1 MLNRLIFWSINN
13 KLIVAVFT
21 FILLIIGI
29 KELGELPI
37 DAVPDITNNQVQ
49 IITVSPSSGAED
61 IERLV
66 TFPVEQAVASIS
78 GIEELR
84 SFSRFGLSVVT
95 VVFSENTDIFW
106 ARQQVAER
114 LGEVKNEIPTSLGE
128 PAMAPLTTGLGEIY
142 QYTLSVK
149 PGFESSYSPTDL
161 RTLQDWL
168 VRRQLLGVSGVADVS
183 GFGGHI
189 KTYEVSI
196 NPQALKSFGLT
207 IADVFKSIEA
217 NNQNTGGAY
226 IEREGMTTY
235 IRAEGLLHN
244 LDEIEQITIGH
255 NDQGMPITVN
265 QVAKVQLG
273 KAVRYGAL
281 TYNEQG
287 EAVGGIVM
295 MLKGA
300 NSDQTINAVKS
311 RIEEIRTML
320 PKGVEIAPYLDRSDL
335 VQRAIHT
342 VSSNLIEG
350 ALIVIFV
357 LVLLL
362 GNLRAGLVVASVIP
376 LAMLFAVILM
386 NLFGVSGNLMSLGAL
401 DFGLIVD
408 GAVIIVEAT
417 LHVVS
422 LHQVKKISQL
432 VMNNTVYNA
441 ASKFSKSAVFGQII
455 ILVVYLPI
463 LSLVG
468 IEGKMFKPMALTV
481 MFAIVGALILSLT
494 YVPMMSSLVLS
505 KRITH
510 RKSISDRIMDR
521 ITRIYRPMF
530 FAVLRRQRLVISII
544 VVFLMLSIVLF
555 SRLGAEFIPNLDEG
569 DFAVEMRLMPGASL
583 TNTIAKTE
591 QASKVL
597 LENFSEVKKVV
608 GKIGTAEIPT
618 DPMPMEA
625 CDLMIILNDK
635 SQWKN
640 AESKED
646 LADLMKKTLERNMPG
661 VDFGFQQPI
670 QMRFNE
676 LMTGAKQD
684 VVVKIYGEEFTMLE
698 NYADQIGKQALKI
711 KGVEDLYVE
720 QLEGLPQLLI
730 NYNRPALARYG
741 VSIEEVNEA
750 INAGFAGSS
759 AGYVYEGEKRFSLV
773 VRLDSMYRAK
783 SMDLN
788 DIFVDS
794 KVHAMIPITEL
805 ATISYKAG
813 LNQIQR
819 DNAKR
824 RVLVG
829 FNVRGRDVKSV
840 VDELKLKMNKHIAFS
855 PGYNFTVGGSF
866 KNLEEASARLLI
878 AVPAALLL
886 IFFLLYLTFNSLKQA
901 LIIFT
906 AIPLASI
913 GGIWALFIRDMP
925 FSISAGIGFIA
936 LFGVAVL
943 NGIVLITEY
952 NTLKRNGEHDRLR
965 IVIKGTLSRLRP
977 VLLTATVASLGF
989 LPMALSHGS
998 GAEVQKPLATVV
1010 IGGLISATF
1019 LTLFFLPILYFMF
1032 GVKTRF
1038 KVNVKSIIPII
1049 LLFFGNQLFAQSSV
1063 SDLIK
1068 LAVSKDPGLKAD
1080 SIFILQAKPEAL
1092 GMVQVNKL
1100 DVNAMIGQYNSNYR
1114 RDNNFSIQQVIP
1126 FPTAFKHAKSL
1137 GVERAKERML
1147 SYEFNKLKVEE
1158 EAARSI
1164 EQWLYLTKKQ
1174 AILSAEDS
1182 TLMSLETKVSM
1193 RFNSGETNGL
1203 ESWLLASD
1211 HLLIQQQLVENQ
1223 RLLIEAQS
1231 ELVKRVFLSE
1241 AEIESLNI
1249 NYELLV
1255 LDSLVLGFKPQNS
1268 PQWKVSNQSLKTIA
1282 QENDLQRSLAMPDI
1296 QLGYFNQ
1303 TLVGNIP
1310 LNGGV
1315 APFTSADR
1323 FQGGSFGLSIPL
1335 LSRSTTQRNKWLMLE
1350 SERIKYDLVRLESAL
1365 TAQFNSL
1372 ISQYNSYKA
1381 VYDQLQSRVKEV
1393 SKGVQLIADTQIEQG
1408 DIDQVTWLNLKRNL
1422 IKIQLTELDMKHQL
1436 NQLVV
1441 QIRYLNLNQK

>member
-21 FILLIIGI
+21 FFLLIIGI

-49 IITVSPSSGAED
+49 IITVSPSSSAED

-66 TFPVEQAVASIS
+66 TFPVEQAVASIA

-84 SFSRFGLSVVT
+84 SFSRLGLSVVT
-95 VVFSENTDIFW
+95 VVFSENTDVFW

-114 LGEVKNEIPTSLGE
+114 LGEVKNEIPQSLGE
-128 PAMAPLTTGLGEIY
+128 PTMAPLTSGLGEIY
-142 QYTLSVK
+142 QYTLTIK
-149 PGFESSYSPTDL
+149 PGFESSYTPTDL

-168 VRRQLLGVSGVADVS
+168 VRRQLLGVAGVADVS
-183 GFGGHI
+183 GFGGHL

-281 TYNEQG
+281 TFNQRG

-300 NSDQTINAVKS
+300 NSDQTINAVKAQ
-311 RIEEIRTML
+311 IEEIKTML

-422 LHQVKKISQL
+422 LHQVNKISQL
-432 VMNNTVYNA
+432 EMNNNVNSA

-505 KRITH
+505 KHITH
-510 RKSISDRIMDR
+510 KKSISDRVMDN
-521 ITRIYRPMF
+521 ITRVYRPMF
-530 FAVLRRQRLVISII
+530 FAVFRRQRLVISII
-544 VVFLMLSIVLF
+544 ISILIVSIVLF

-569 DFAVEMRLMPGASL
+569 DFAVEMRLLPGASL

-591 QASKVL
+591 QASNVL

-625 CDLMIILNDK
+625 CDLMIILKDK

-640 AESKED
+640 AESKEA
-646 LADLMKKTLERNMPG
+646 LADLMKKTLERNVPG

-698 NYADQIGKQALKI
+698 NYAEQIGKQASKI

-720 QLEGLPQLLI
+720 QLEGLPQVMI
-730 NYNRPALARYG
+730 NYNRPALAHYG

-773 VRLDSMYRAK
+773 VRIDSMYRSK
-783 SMDLN
+783 SLDLN

-855 PGYNFTVGGSF
+855 PGYNYTVGGSF

-886 IFFLLYLTFNSLKQA
+886 IFFLLYMTFNSLKQA
-901 LIIFT
+901 LMIFT

-952 NTLKRNGEHDRLR
+952 NTLKRNGQQDSLR

-1010 IGGLISATF
+1010 IGGLITATF
-1019 LTLFFLPILYFMF
+1019 LTLFFLPILYFLF
-1032 GVKTRF
+1032 SEKTRIKF
-1038 KVNVKSIIPII
+1038 NIKSIIPII
-1049 LLFFGNQLFAQSSV
+1049 FLFFGNQLFAQSSV

-1068 LAVSKDPGLKAD
+1068 HAVSKDPALKAD

-1092 GMVQVNKL
+1092 AMVQVNKL
-1100 DVNAMIGQYNSNYR
+1100 EVNAMIGQYNSNYK

-1137 GVERAKERML
+1137 GLERAKERML
-1147 SYEFNKLKVEE
+1147 SYEFNKLKFEE
-1158 EAARSI
+1158 EAAKAI
-1164 EQWLYLTKKQ
+1164 EQWLYLSKKQ
-1174 AILSAEDS
+1174 AILSTEDS
-1182 TLMSLETKVSM
+1182 TLMSLETKVAM
-1193 RFNSGETNGL
+1193 RLKSGETNGL

-1211 HLLIQQQLVENQ
+1211 HLLIQQQVVENQ
-1223 RLLIEAQS
+1223 RLLIEAES
-1231 ELVKRVFLSE
+1231 ELVKRVFLSK
-1241 AEIESLNI
+1241 AELESLNI
-1249 NYELLV
+1249 NYELLG

-1282 QENDLQRSLAMPDI
+1282 QEHDLQRSLSMPDI

-1323 FQGGSFGLSIPL
+1323 FQGGSFGVSIPL
-1335 LSRSTTQRNKWLMLE
+1335 LSRSPIQRSKWLMLE
-1350 SERIKYDLVRLESAL
+1350 SERINYDLVKLESAL
-1365 TAQFNSL
+1365 SAQFNSL
-1372 ISQYNSYKA
+1372 ISQYNSYKS
-1381 VYDQLQSRVKEV
+1381 VYDQLQSRVEEV
-1393 SKGVQLIADTQIEQG
+1393 SKGVQLISNTQVEQG
-1408 DIDQVTWLNLKRNL
+1408 EIDQVTWLNLKRNL

>member
-21 FILLIIGI
+21 FFLLIIGI

-49 IITVSPSSGAED
+49 IITVSPSSSAED

-66 TFPVEQAVASIS
+66 TFPVEQAVASIA

-84 SFSRFGLSVVT
+84 SFSRLGLSVVT
-95 VVFSENTDIFW
+95 VVFSENTDVFW

-114 LGEVKNEIPTSLGE
+114 LGEVKNEIPQSLGE
-128 PAMAPLTTGLGEIY
+128 PTMAPLTSGLGEIY
-142 QYTLSVK
+142 QYTLTVK
-149 PGFESSYSPTDL
+149 PGFESSYTPTDL

-168 VRRQLLGVSGVADVS
+168 VRRQLLGVAGVADVS
-183 GFGGHI
+183 GFGGHL

-281 TYNEQG
+281 TFNQRG

-300 NSDQTINAVKS
+300 NSDQTINAVKAQ
-311 RIEEIRTML
+311 IEEIKTML

-422 LHQVKKISQL
+422 LHQVNKISQL
-432 VMNNTVYNA
+432 EMNNNVNSA

-505 KRITH
+505 KHITH
-510 RKSISDRIMDR
+510 KKSISDRVMDN
-521 ITRIYRPMF
+521 ITRVYRPMF
-530 FAVLRRQRLVISII
+530 FAVFRRQRLVISII
-544 VVFLMLSIVLF
+544 ISILIVSIVLF

-569 DFAVEMRLMPGASL
+569 DFAVEMRLLPGASL

-591 QASKVL
+591 QASNVL

-625 CDLMIILNDK
+625 CDLMIILKDK

-640 AESKED
+640 AESKEA
-646 LADLMKKTLERNMPG
+646 LADLMKKTLERNVPG

-698 NYADQIGKQALKI
+698 NYAEQIGKQASKI

-720 QLEGLPQLLI
+720 QLEGLPQVMI
-730 NYNRPALARYG
+730 NYNRPALAHYG

-773 VRLDSMYRAK
+773 VRIDSMYRSK
-783 SMDLN
+783 SLDLN

-855 PGYNFTVGGSF
+855 PGYNYTVGGSF

-886 IFFLLYLTFNSLKQA
+886 IFFLLYMTFNSLKQA
-901 LIIFT
+901 LMIFT

-952 NTLKRNGEHDRLR
+952 NTLKRNGQQDSLR

-1010 IGGLISATF
+1010 IGGLITATF
-1019 LTLFFLPILYFMF
+1019 LTLFFLPILYFLF
-1032 GVKTRF
+1032 SEKTRIKF
-1038 KVNVKSIIPII
+1038 NIKSIIPII
-1049 LLFFGNQLFAQSSV
+1049 FLFFGNQLFAQSSV

-1068 LAVSKDPGLKAD
+1068 HAVSKDPALKAD

-1092 GMVQVNKL
+1092 AMVQVNKL
-1100 DVNAMIGQYNSNYR
+1100 EVNAMIGQYNSNYK

-1158 EAARSI
+1158 EAAKAI
-1164 EQWLYLTKKQ
+1164 EQWLYLSKKQ
-1174 AILSAEDS
+1174 AILSTEDS
-1182 TLMSLETKVSM
+1182 TLMSLETKVAM
-1193 RFNSGETNGL
+1193 RLKSGETNGL

-1211 HLLIQQQLVENQ
+1211 HLLIQQQVVENQ
-1223 RLLIEAQS
+1223 RLLIEAES
-1231 ELVKRVFLSE
+1231 ELVKRVFLSK
-1241 AEIESLNI
+1241 AELESLNI
-1249 NYELLV
+1249 NYELLG

-1282 QENDLQRSLAMPDI
+1282 QEHDLQRSLSMPDI

-1323 FQGGSFGLSIPL
+1323 FQGGSFGVSIPL
-1335 LSRSTTQRNKWLMLE
+1335 LSRSPIQRSKWLMLE
-1350 SERIKYDLVRLESAL
+1350 SERINYDLVKLESAL
-1365 TAQFNSL
+1365 SAQFNSL
-1372 ISQYNSYKA
+1372 ISQYNSYKS
-1381 VYDQLQSRVKEV
+1381 VYDQLQSRVEEV
-1393 SKGVQLIADTQIEQG
+1393 SKGVQLISNTQVEQG
-1408 DIDQVTWLNLKRNL
+1408 EIDQVTWLNLKRNL